1 MNNERVSSS
10 APKRLVSSPA
20 PKRLVDITNS
30 GLTGPPSIR
39 KRTSAAATRAAEPGP
54 PHRVDAEAIK
64 ELPKTAA
71 QAAAPAEPP
80 ARTEAAAPTCW
91 PRPVGAAVAWCRD
104 AIVRSSELP
113 PEPLADS
120 LALGLVGGLW
130 PIPGT
135 VEITSLAAAHA
146 IHADM
151 LVVTL
156 ATTIMYPLH
165 FLLITRFASLGQWL
179 FGDGDGPT
187 LDVHALH
194 SQGLSRDALRG
205 AARGL
210 SFAVLGWAC
219 VCVPAGFVL
228 SALLR
233 ATLRTRAKRAKH

>member
-1 MNNERVSSS
+1 MGR
-10 APKRLVSSPA
+10 AT
-20 PKRLVDITNS
+20 LVDITN
-30 GLTGPPSIR
+30 GLAGPSLVR
-39 KRTSAAATRAAEPGP
+39 KIATAESGP
-54 PHRVDAEAIK
+54 PHRADAQTAKAPAVEA
-64 ELPKTAA
+64 AA
-71 QAAAPAEPP
+71 PVAAPAELP
-80 ARTEAAAPTCW
+80 AKSEAAALTQW
-91 PRPVGAAVAWCRD
+91 PRPIAWCRD

-135 VEITSLAAAHA
+135 VEVTSLAAAHA

-179 FGDGDGPT
+179 FGDGDGVL
-187 LDVHALH
+187 LDVHALR
-194 SQGLSRDALRG
+194 SQGFSRDALRG

-219 VCVPAGFVL
+219 VCVPAGLVL

-233 ATLRTRAKRAKH
+233 ARLQSRAKRAKHAQ

>member
-80 ARTEAAAPTCW
+80 ARTEAAAPTRW

-135 VEITSLAAAHA
+135 VEVTSLAAAHA

-165 FLLITRFASLGQWL
+165 FLLFFCRVSRKRNTDRQEKSPDDTLEGRQPSLG
-179 FGDGDGPT
+179 
-187 LDVHALH
+187 A
-194 SQGLSRDALRG
+194 DALNERPKT
-205 AARGL
+205 L
-210 SFAVLGWAC
+210 
-219 VCVPAGFVL
+219 PAIICGNQETD
-228 SALLR
+228 SGE
-233 ATLRTRAKRAKH
+233 

>member
-1 MNNERVSSS
+1 MNIERVSSS

-80 ARTEAAAPTCW
+80 ARTEAAAPTRW

-120 LALGLVGGLW
+120 LALGLVGGLFLVIAYASACCGYRRDQDRQLQVVLLEGW
-130 PIPGT
+130 RSLFLPT
-135 VEITSLAAAHA
+135 VAVACGAVFACYITGELARHR
-146 IHADM
+146 H
-151 LVVTL
+151 
-156 ATTIMYPLH
+156 
-165 FLLITRFASLGQWL
+165 Q
-179 FGDGDGPT
+179 
-187 LDVHALH
+187 
-194 SQGLSRDALRG
+194 
-205 AARGL
+205 
-210 SFAVLGWAC
+210 
-219 VCVPAGFVL
+219 
-228 SALLR
+228 
-233 ATLRTRAKRAKH
+233 

>member
-1 MNNERVSSS
+1 M
-10 APKRLVSSPA
+10 AALD
-20 PKRLVDITNS
+20 DITN
-30 GLTGPPSIR
+30 GLAGPSLVR
-39 KRTSAAATRAAEPGP
+39 KRIVTRTAESGP
-54 PHRVDAEAIK
+54 PHRADAQTAKAPAVEA
-64 ELPKTAA
+64 AA
-71 QAAAPAEPP
+71 PVAAPAEPP
-80 ARTEAAAPTCW
+80 AKSEAAALTQW
-91 PRPVGAAVAWCRD
+91 PRPIAWCRD

-135 VEITSLAAAHA
+135 VEVTSLAAAHA

-179 FGDGDGPT
+179 FGDGDGVL
-187 LDVHALH
+187 LDVHALR
-194 SQGLSRDALRG
+194 SQGFSRDALRG

-219 VCVPAGFVL
+219 VCVPAGLVL

-233 ATLRTRAKRAKH
+233 ARLRSRAKRASQRSVTVKGP